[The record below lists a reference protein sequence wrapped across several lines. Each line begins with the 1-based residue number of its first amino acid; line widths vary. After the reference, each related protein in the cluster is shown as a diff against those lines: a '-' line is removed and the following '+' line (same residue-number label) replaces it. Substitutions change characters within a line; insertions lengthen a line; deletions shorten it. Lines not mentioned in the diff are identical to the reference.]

1 LKKSEYRLEM
11 QKKLVHTHHFTDDD
25 ETNCKLV
32 FKVKSKGA
40 LFPGMVILEGH
51 TSEDFNAASPN
62 CTLRLLSLEA
72 TKASRAPNPFSTF
85 S

>member
-1 LKKSEYRLEM
+1 MKKSEYKREM
-11 QKKLVHTHHFTDDD
+11 QEKLMHTHHFTDDD

-51 TSEDFNAASPN
+51 ISEDFIAASPT
-62 CTLRLLSLEA
+62 CTLRLLSPEA
-72 TKASRAPNPFSTF
+72 TEASRAPNPLSTF

>member
-1 LKKSEYRLEM
+1 MDEILNTEEIQVKVV
-11 QKKLVHTHHFTDDD
+11 QTHHFTDDD
-25 ETNCKLV
+25 KTNCKLV

-51 TSEDFNAASPN
+51 KSEDFNAASP
-62 CTLRLLSLEA
+62 TFTVEELSPEA